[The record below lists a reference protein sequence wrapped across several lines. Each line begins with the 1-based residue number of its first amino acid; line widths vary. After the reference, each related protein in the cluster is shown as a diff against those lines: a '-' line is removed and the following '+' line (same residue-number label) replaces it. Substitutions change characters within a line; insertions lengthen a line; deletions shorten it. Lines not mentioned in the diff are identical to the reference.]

1 VNADEPTSPVAL
13 SHQFSGALR
22 TFAFWVA
29 NGTVGLP
36 LLEGMDY
43 WAAMR
48 ESLSFMEKTFA
59 IFANVVRLDADGA
72 PLNAKEAERRAV
84 EWIRQFM
91 TGQEPERPWED
102 WEVALYRIP
111 GDG

>member
-1 VNADEPTSPVAL
+1 
-13 SHQFSGALR
+13 
-22 TFAFWVA
+22 
-29 NGTVGLP
+29 
-36 LLEGMDY
+36 MDY